1 MLTNPELRRI
11 VVNHVHDLVA
21 LARDAAEVANGR
33 GLRAARLHAIKAD
46 IRASLGEQ
54 GLSLTTTAARHGR
67 HAALRADAVRERRD
81 NILSFLLGERLA
93 RAAALRRNTFGCARS
108 CGAGELVGRA
118 HRSQPTQRRW
128 DARA

>member
-54 GLSLTTTAARHGR
+54 GLSLTTTAARHGVTPR
-67 HAALRADAVRERRD
+67 CVQTLFESDGTTFSHSCSVKGSRARRRYGATPSD
-81 NILSFLLGERLA
+81 V
-93 RAAALRRNTFGCARS
+93 RAAAERERS
-108 CGAGELVGRA
+108 G
-118 HRSQPTQRRW
+118 
-128 DARA
+128 